1 MHTLLALLPQ
11 ALSSQLTP
19 KRRDILVLFIGLGLL
34 LSPVPVALG
43 YVGGID
49 YQYESTEVVTTGDTV
64 AFADASEVPEGTPIS
79 EDIACSGSQVERACA
94 LESELTNGKSI
105 PLGVESENPEDDP
118 AITSSSYE
126 FVQVNDEMYRAVYR
140 TADDSSVDVALSS
153 TSASTALHAVSLSPE
168 RRVVPSAVVEAAETG
183 EATSTNAVDV
193 PQTPIVIDGEYYRVY
208 VSEEGSDASN
218 SPLSLG
224 LFFTA
229 ALGGVLL
236 LSLTRKVRLKYY
248 PDA

>member
-1 MHTLLALLPQ
+1 MHALLAVLPE

-19 KRRDILVLFIGLGLL
+19 KRRDILVLFVALALL
-34 LSPVPVALG
+34 LSPLPVALG

-64 AFADASEVPEGTPIS
+64 AFADASGVPAGTPIS
-79 EDIACSGSQVERACA
+79 EDIACSGNQIERACA
-94 LESELTNGKSI
+94 LEFELTDGTSLS
-105 PLGVESENPEDDP
+105 LGVESENPEDDP
-118 AITSSSYE
+118 AVAPSSYE
-126 FVQVNDEMYRAVYR
+126 FVQVNDQVYRAVYR
-140 TADDSSVDVALSS
+140 TAEDGSVEVALSS
-153 TSASTALHAVSLSPE
+153 TSASTALHAVSLTTKAREVPD
-168 RRVVPSAVVEAAETG
+168 VVAEAAETG

-193 PQTPIVIDGEYYRVY
+193 PRTPIVIEGNYYRVY

-218 SPLSLG
+218 TPLSLG

-229 ALGGVLL
+229 ALGGILL
-236 LSLTRKVRLKYY
+236 LSLTRKVRLNYY